1 VPLILPAAL
10 FTTMPTA
17 VKKKKKLA
25 ITIHVQVEP
34 TVGGDQAVWPYSVP
48 KSGEVLETKVK
59 QFFFS
64 NLALK

>member
-1 VPLILPAAL
+1 
-10 FTTMPTA
+10 MPTA